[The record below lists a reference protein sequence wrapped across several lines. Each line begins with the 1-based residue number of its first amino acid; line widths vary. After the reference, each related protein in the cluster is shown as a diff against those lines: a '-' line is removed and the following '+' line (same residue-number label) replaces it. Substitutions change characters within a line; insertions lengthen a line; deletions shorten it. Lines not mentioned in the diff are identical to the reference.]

1 MEILS
6 VSLHMAENFGGFVAG
21 TINSEKHSL
30 KIVQTEYGVLV
41 TGRGCS
47 KLVPFTNI
55 RGIDYK
61 TVEGTV
67 VSADVRS

>member
-6 VSLHMAENFGGFVAG
+6 VNLHMAENFGGFVAG
-21 TINSEKHSL
+21 TINSEKHFL
-30 KIVQTEYGVLV
+30 KITEVDKGVLV
-41 TGRGCS
+41 EGAKCS
-47 KLVPFTNI
+47 KLVPWGNI

-61 TVEGTV
+61 TKEGTV